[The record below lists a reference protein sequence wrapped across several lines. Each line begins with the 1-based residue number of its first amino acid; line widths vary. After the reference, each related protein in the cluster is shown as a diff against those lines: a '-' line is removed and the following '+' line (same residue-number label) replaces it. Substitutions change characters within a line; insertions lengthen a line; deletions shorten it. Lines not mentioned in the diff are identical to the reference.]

1 MLQTQAE
8 LHITAGLAGS
18 QWDYLHR
25 KALVGVTTQ
34 NSGPQGVVI
43 TALTACDLMWGR
55 DTMFKKGGRGQF
67 VLLHVKKAGGGG
79 KSLLEM
85 VKIVF

>member
-8 LHITAGLAGS
+8 LHITAGLARS

-34 NSGPQGVVI
+34 KSGPQGVI

-55 DTMFKKGGRGQF
+55 DTMFKKGGREQF
-67 VLLHVKKAGGGG
+67 VLLHVKKARREGA
-79 KSLLEM
+79 SLC
-85 VKIVF
+85 